1 MIGETFTASW
11 PDYFDVNV
19 DIAWT
24 PPAPH
29 DLLFSNGIPE
39 NDYAYFYAIVAR
51 VDREWWPYYI
61 GMTYKQTAA
70 VRHRQADHVQ
80 QRSLGGEQRL
90 HCQPRSDVTSLVKA
104 HVAPADLVVL
114 GLRKALTQGGDLGV
128 DARSREHQPGMPA
141 IADDVDAN
149 LLLARGIRRPA
160 SRLNKERHTDHEPW
174 HPGPEPSMSAAFRP
188 AGGMAHGGQRLFAA
202 RNWASIRS

>member
-80 QRSLGGEQRL
+80 RLARLRTNHPGVTFSL
-90 HCQPRSDVTSLVKA
+90 C
-104 HVAPADLVVL
+104 
-114 GLRKALTQGGDLGV
+114 LGV
-128 DARSREHQPGMPA
+128 PTFQVGRDDPGT
-141 IADDVDAN
+141 IRDIESLLIYAN
-149 LLLARGIRRPA
+149 WHEDMVNIRGIEKFR
-160 SRLNKERHTDHEPW
+160 SHQQIYVHNSGWTDHLYKEVSC
-174 HPGPEPSMSAAFRP
+174 GVFYR
-188 AGGMAHGGQRLFAA
+188 R
-202 RNWASIRS
+202 